1 MPKRFSTRG
10 QTALEERLAAQEVRT
25 GVFHTKAATVLHKM
39 QTIFAERNAVEVG
52 FSSLSAERKGELGEV
67 ISAGTFR
74 HERLCL
80 LLTGQ
85 LDIVGNLLATSFEE
99 YLHTFRRLYGGKP
112 TYDDVSETM

>member
-25 GVFHTKAATVLHKM
+25 GVFYTKAATVLQKM
-39 QTIFAERNAVEVG
+39 QTIFAERHAVEVG
-52 FSSLSAERKGELGEV
+52 FSSLSAERRAELGEV

-74 HERLCL
+74 HHRLCL
-80 LLTGQ
+80 LLTSQ
-85 LDIVGNLLATSFEE
+85 LDIVGNLLASSFDD
-99 YLHTFRRLYGGKP
+99 YLHTYRRLYGGKP